1 MWVYPFLFGF
11 MQASMVFIIE
21 LVNLV
26 NISAQVEIMDT
37 IMNYV
42 ALAVVA
48 EFDDVFFT
56 ALSRGDKMTE

>member
-48 EFDDVFFT
+48 EFDDVFF
-56 ALSRGDKMTE
+56 